1 MLPRPLTLDDL
12 PALFEID
19 GTVHS
24 QSYLHVNRS
33 EEENATIWRIE
44 TRPRRDK
51 AVDANRIDDDL
62 VFTVKQIV
70 GGNDT
75 GTALCIEMDEI
86 PVAALIAQP
95 REAQR
100 LMHLI
105 DVRVD
110 FDFRR
115 QGLGTALAY
124 ALIGQAR
131 DAEMRAV
138 TAETRTDN
146 FPAISFLKKLG
157 FEPAGLD
164 THRLSNHDLV
174 KERATLLW
182 CLAFD

>member
-1 MLPRPLTLDDL
+1 MLQRPLTPDDL

-19 GTVHS
+19 ATVHS

-44 TRPRRDK
+44 TRARREK
-51 AVDANRIDDDL
+51 SVDANRIDDDL
-62 VFTVKQIV
+62 AFTIKQIV
-70 GGNDT
+70 GGNDN
-75 GTALCIEMDEI
+75 GTALCIEMGET
-86 PVAALIAQP
+86 PVAALIAQ
-95 REAQR
+95 RRDAQGA
-100 LMHLI
+100 MHLI

-110 FDFRR
+110 FDLRR
-115 QGLGTALAY
+115 KGLGTALAY
-124 ALIGQAR
+124 SLIGQAR
-131 DAEMRAV
+131 DAEVRAV

-157 FEPAGLD
+157 FEPVGLD
-164 THRLSNHDLV
+164 THRSSNHDLV